1 MDGMKVWRVLILL
14 GAGIASAAVE
24 MPPVFSDFMV
34 LQRDVPLR
42 LAGRGDAGEQIT
54 VEFAGQRRQT
64 VVDSNR
70 NWLIRLEPLEACRE
84 GRTLSVQGN
93 TRLEFYDVLVGDVWL
108 CSGQSNMY
116 FRVKDAAGGTE
127 IAARQKNR
135 SIRMLKI
142 EPAWSREPRELLV
155 KSWQTVRP
163 ENAP

>member
-70 NWLIRLEPLEACRE
+70 NWQIRLEPLEACRE
-84 GRTLSVQGN
+84 GAYSVG
-93 TRLEFYDVLVGDVWL
+93 
-108 CSGQSNMY
+108 
-116 FRVKDAAGGTE
+116 AGKYT
-127 IAARQKNR
+127 
-135 SIRMLKI
+135 S
-142 EPAWSREPRELLV
+142 
-155 KSWQTVRP
+155 
-163 ENAP
+163 